1 MFSAL
6 AIISWVCYL
15 RVGEAAGIRVSDL
28 AMPGFV
34 QFWNSKTGE
43 EGYTTRPLYR
53 YADGVRA
60 WLHRHMVSLGRSSDM
75 LVWQSGEAGLEAGMA
90 ETLASTARARARW
103 HALRRGGA
111 AATWARKPDLAY
123 YKWWGR
129 WQSTAVAM
137 QYGTKWSDPGVVA
150 PTVLP
155 AWSSDRGPLPTP
167 ERVGVLA
174 LWGSPMFPSIAGALS
189 TPTQRKPR
197 RPRGQGQGSTESG
210 TVGSG
215 DEGDQAATEQEESAE
230 DGPAEMGP
238 GPEAAPT
245 PPPLQPLA
253 SASERGAVSR
263 GDAGQLC
270 TLAGPLVAVGGG
282 GGAGRG
288 RQPGPSMSIPTWTPT
303 TTARVPEANPMAPSQ
318 SAAPGVPPGVDRP
331 ELPGSWDAS
340 VSRGPRGQPL
350 VLSEEGPGR
359 ARKLEWW
366 AVSTAHIRGRVALR
380 WSWVV
385 RRPCDPEPPH
395 AVKLGDLVWPSRS
408 IRRHSSAP
416 SSGQAGMS
424 RRRRRKARWRV
435 PSWLQL
441 SASRPRLGGGRA
453 QWRRPPPLYKGPD
466 RGRRV
471 QEQAPLFLEFMQAL
485 TPHFHWIAE
494 RERCGLWMVAKRVD
508 LWLNRVFD
516 TAEDFR
522 LRKALPAL
530 LSALRALHPDSWEA
544 CLHVNTSPILRF
556 MGGVEDAILDRG
568 LGPVGTHQ
576 LPEDLWDAVVPP
588 FYREGLRDFD
598 VEREWQDGE
607 RVVRGATRWVSQQ
620 VQRIV
625 QALRGAGVYEETADP
640 PPLPPR
646 VTPSSSP
653 SPPRRYP

>member
-1 MFSAL
+1 MTTPTSMGNHGGTVTSCSPYA
-6 AIISWVCYL
+6 Y
-15 RVGEAAGIRVSDL
+15 
-28 AMPGFV
+28 PGFAEICILLRTWSTV
-34 QFWNSKTGE
+34 APGTYELAFLIKKKK
-43 EGYTTRPLYR
+43 R

-90 ETLASTARARARW
+90 ETLASTAHACTRW

-155 AWSSDRGPLPTP
+155 AWSRDRGPLPTP

-189 TPTQRKPR
+189 TPTKRKPR
-197 RPRGQGQGSTESG
+197 RPRGEGHGSTGSG

-215 DEGDQAATEQEESAE
+215 DEGDQAATELEESAE
-230 DGPAEMGP
+230 DGPAEVGL

-263 GDAGQLC
+263 EDAGQLC
-270 TLAGPLVAVGGG
+270 TLAGCLVAVGG

-340 VSRGPRGQPL
+340 VSRGPPGQPL

-366 AVSTAHIRGRVALR
+366 AVSTAHTRGRVALR

-395 AVKLGDLVWPSRS
+395 SVKLGDLVWASRS
-408 IRRHSSAP
+408 IRRRPSAP

-441 SASRPRLGGGRA
+441 SASRPRIGGGRA
-453 QWRRPPPLYKGPD
+453 
-466 RGRRV
+466 
-471 QEQAPLFLEFMQAL
+471 
-485 TPHFHWIAE
+485 
-494 RERCGLWMVAKRVD
+494 
-508 LWLNRVFD
+508 
-516 TAEDFR
+516 
-522 LRKALPAL
+522 
-530 LSALRALHPDSWEA
+530 
-544 CLHVNTSPILRF
+544 
-556 MGGVEDAILDRG
+556 
-568 LGPVGTHQ
+568 
-576 LPEDLWDAVVPP
+576 
-588 FYREGLRDFD
+588 
-598 VEREWQDGE
+598 
-607 RVVRGATRWVSQQ
+607 
-620 VQRIV
+620 
-625 QALRGAGVYEETADP
+625 
-640 PPLPPR
+640 
-646 VTPSSSP
+646 
-653 SPPRRYP
+653 